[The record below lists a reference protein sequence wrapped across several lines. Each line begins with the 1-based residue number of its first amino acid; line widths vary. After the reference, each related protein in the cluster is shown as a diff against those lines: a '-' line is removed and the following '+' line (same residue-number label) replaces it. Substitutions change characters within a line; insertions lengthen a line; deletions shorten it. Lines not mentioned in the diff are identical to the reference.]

1 MTGELVCV
9 CVCVGGLCVLCAS
22 VFGGVWAAQE
32 GKIIA
37 GSFAD
42 ELLLTTMTMYVFV
55 WWGGE
60 VKLFKHISKLTHQFQ
75 IS

>member
-1 MTGELVCV
+1 MHVCV
-9 CVCVGGLCVLCAS
+9 CVLCVCCVCLCL
-22 VFGGVWAAQE
+22 GMCGQHKKGH

-42 ELLLTTMTMYVFV
+42 LVELLLTTISMYVFV
-55 WWGGE
+55 WWGTE

-75 IS
+75 IR